1 MYIYTPLYAA
11 YSENAL
17 FLQQSSFLLPGID
30 QTNCV
35 YSIDNQGKV
44 YQNYILKY
52 TPSNLSDFID
62 TFLLQ
67 SIYRFLQLN
76 VDYAELEKMLRL
88 AYIL

>member
-1 MYIYTPLYAA
+1 MRIST
-11 YSENAL
+11 EN
-17 FLQQSSFLLPGID
+17 SDSFFFY
-30 QTNCV
+30 V

-44 YQNYILKY
+44 CQNYILKY

-88 AYIL
+88 AYIH